1 MAKLRTWGY
10 GDGNITMVISNKTR
24 YPCIEIVI
32 ACSYILDA
40 KIAFLVHRGPELVA
54 LRRIVYKINAGTQ
67 SLTFPGIPHAY
78 SSL

>member
-10 GDGNITMVISNKTR
+10 GDGNITIVISNKTR

-40 KIAFLVHRGPELVA
+40 KIAFLVHHGPELVA
-54 LRRIVYKINAGTQ
+54 LRRIV
-67 SLTFPGIPHAY
+67 
-78 SSL
+78 